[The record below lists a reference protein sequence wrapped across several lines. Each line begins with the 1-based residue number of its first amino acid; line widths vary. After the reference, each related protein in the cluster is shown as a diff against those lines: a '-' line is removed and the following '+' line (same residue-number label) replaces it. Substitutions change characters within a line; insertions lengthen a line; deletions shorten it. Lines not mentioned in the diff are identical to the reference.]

1 VSAAPPWLLVL
12 DLVGTFA
19 FGLNGA
25 LTAVRAVRLDI
36 VGVITLG
43 MITALGG
50 GIIRDIL
57 LDDLPPATFQD
68 WRYLAVAAGGAF
80 IAFLLGHRLHRL
92 TGSITVLDAIGL
104 SVFAVAGASKAL
116 DFGIGAAQAVILGTI
131 TGVGGGTLR
140 DVLIRQI
147 PSVLSTGLY
156 AVPAL
161 VAAAITVAASSIG
174 VYSWPAATVAA
185 AACFLIR
192 LLGVHFSL
200 SAPEPPG
207 ATRSDPD
214 SPEQE

>member
-1 VSAAPPWLLVL
+1 VIAEPLLLLVL
-12 DLVGTFA
+12 DLAGTFV

-68 WRYLAVAAGGAF
+68 WRYLAVAAAGAF
-80 IAFLLGHRLHRL
+80 IAFLLGRRLRRL
-92 TGSITVLDAIGL
+92 AGSITVFDAVGL
-104 SVFAVAGASKAL
+104 SVFAVTGASKAL
-116 DFGIGAAQAVILGTI
+116 DFGLGPAQAVILGTI

-140 DVLIRQI
+140 DVLIRQV

-161 VAAAITVAASSIG
+161 VAAAITVVASSVG
-174 VYSWPAATVAA
+174 VYSWQAATVAA
-185 AACFLIR
+185 TACFLIR
-192 LLGVHFSL
+192 ILGVHFSL
-200 SAPEPPG
+200 NAPKPPR
-207 ATRSDPD
+207 AARRHPD
-214 SPEQE
+214 SPEPD